1 MDNEGG
7 LSDAPQNG
15 ILGSIDLRPRDHVVD
30 LTGQIHQL
38 PCYIKHNGPCPV
50 SHYFK
55 PKNSGIEVDDFTV
68 EEAYFRGR
76 KLQGTTIPLPD
87 GYSGFVLGK
96 KKKPCKG
103 KASEISE
110 GNLNCWEIGAK
121 FQSITYWNHDSLP
134 SHDDTFLRCF
144 HWFAVANA
152 LHKPITDDDLAST
165 SLLPK

>member
-1 MDNEGG
+1 MEMEGG
-7 LSDAPQNG
+7 SSDVPQNG
-15 ILGSIDLRPRDHVVD
+15 FLGSIDLRPREPIVD

-38 PCYIKHNGPCPV
+38 PCCIKHDGPCSV

-55 PKNSGIEVDDFTV
+55 PKNSGIEVEGLSI

-76 KLQGTTIPLPD
+76 KLQGTTTTLPD

-96 KKKPCKG
+96 TKNPGKR

-110 GNLNCWEIGAK
+110 CNLNCWEIAAK
-121 FQSITYWNHDSLP
+121 FQTIAYWNHDSLP